1 MTATLPII
9 EGGEVPIPFDP
20 PKARARKTTRKRKVA
35 AQPEPNLAMLDRP
48 AQAIFAGVPVRVTAI
63 GEKSVV
69 VAHEQPLAAEGD
81 LILRIPGLFAE
92 LSRLGGRVSTTSRGA
107 STIEITRNAISL
119 TFALDAARH
128 PVEDTRPRLS
138 VVSDTAPPPAEP
150 RRPATTLL
158 APTRALPA
166 TFADA
171 RVALLEIEGTTMR
184 VAHSKPL
191 PLDGEHPFAIKT
203 EVTDVFSSQA
213 HVISWERLQESG
225 DVYVSTIEITRNVVS
240 FRCAI
245 DELVR
250 ANLLQ
255 PKAAHAVIED
265 VPIIEPDP
273 QPLPHPRDTRP
284 PLVPIVRLQTAPAK
298 THRRWQPL
306 AIALIALLVA
316 ITSIVGYVKRPDEHL
331 VRAQKMIEAYEDG
344 LMPSERDY
352 SLPVYTNAL
361 RELAAVRPAS
371 ISHDDAQQMTSR
383 IRQLIASHRAHA
395 VRGSVTAN

>member
-20 PKARARKTTRKRKVA
+20 PKGRARKATRKRKVA
-35 AQPEPNLAMLDRP
+35 AQPEPNLAMLNRP
-48 AQAIFAGVPVRVTAI
+48 AQAVFAGVPVRVTAI

-138 VVSDTAPPPAEP
+138 VVTETTPPPPEP
-150 RRPATTLL
+150 RRPALL
-158 APTRALPA
+158 TPTRALPA

-171 RVALLEIEGTTMR
+171 RVALLEIEGTMMR

-191 PLDGEHPFAIKT
+191 PLDGEYPFAIKT

-213 HVISWERLQESG
+213 HVISWERLQDGGE
-225 DVYVSTIEITRNVVS
+225 VYVSTIEITRNVVS

-255 PKAAHAVIED
+255 PKGTLAVVEN
-265 VPIIEPDP
+265 VPLIEPDP
-273 QPLPHPRDTRP
+273 QPLPHRRDTRP
-284 PLVPIVRLQTAPAK
+284 PLVPVVRLQAAPAK

-306 AIALIALLVA
+306 AIALLALLVA
-316 ITSIVGYVKRPDEHL
+316 IASIVGYVKRPDEHL

-371 ISHDDAQQMTSR
+371 ISHEDAQQMTSR

>member
-128 PVEDTRPRLS
+128 PGEDPRPRLS

-371 ISHDDAQQMTSR
+371 ISHDDAQEMTSR